1 MTNSQKLGIICVL
14 SIAGWALW
22 AVGRYW
28 VATHFMPTAK
38 NYQFFVKTQ
47 DPQYLITS
55 FNNFQSASK
64 MNPREPAILSETTVS
79 AAYIATALAQS
90 NATAAGQLAQ
100 LSVSLSQLSI
110 SFLPIIQI
118 TINPPPVL
126 ISSCQTFLPPPK
138 SSPTLKNFSHR
149 PRLPYNLGIIYKY
162 LNATDS
168 ARLQFQNPSGSNPT
182 SPIPRSNS
190 SNWTNKSTHSI
201 IPSWIKNQSL
211 LN

>member
-1 MTNSQKLGIICVL
+1 
-14 SIAGWALW
+14 
-22 AVGRYW
+22 
-28 VATHFMPTAK
+28 MPTAK

-110 SFLPIIQI
+110 SLSPHHPNYYKSAARAYILLSDFPAAAQ
-118 TINPPPVL
+118 VL
-126 ISSCQTFLPPPK
+126 SDAEKI
-138 SSPTLKNFSHR
+138 SPTD

>member
-28 VATHFMPTAK
+28 VANTLYANGQK

-110 SFLPIIQI
+110 SLSPHHPNYYKSAARAYILLSDFPAAAQ
-118 TINPPPVL
+118 VL
-126 ISSCQTFLPPPK
+126 SDAEKI
-138 SSPTLKNFSHR
+138 SPTD

-168 ARLQFQNPSGSNPT
+168 ARLQFQ
-182 SPIPRSNS
+182 
-190 SNWTNKSTHSI
+190 KSLRLK
-201 IPSWIKNQSL
+201 PDFPDPAQQL
-211 LN
+211 LELDK

>member
-28 VATHFMPTAK
+28 VANTLYANGQK

-90 NATAAGQLAQ
+90 NATSAGQLAQ

-110 SFLPIIQI
+110 SLSPHHPNYYKSAARAYILLSDFPAAAQ
-118 TINPPPVL
+118 VL
-126 ISSCQTFLPPPK
+126 SDAEKI
-138 SSPTLKNFSHR
+138 SPTD

-168 ARLQFQNPSGSNPT
+168 ARLQFQ
-182 SPIPRSNS
+182 
-190 SNWTNKSTHSI
+190 KSLRLK
-201 IPSWIKNQSL
+201 PDFPDPAQQL
-211 LN
+211 LELDK